1 MSTQEGFG
9 KILNEIARDK
19 SPLAERIVTTS
30 PDVTVST
37 NLGPWVN
44 RRGIFAR
51 KPLADTFRDQQVP
64 SAQKWVMGPEGQH
77 LELGIAEMNLFL
89 LLSALGLSHSLFGE
103 RLLPIGTLY
112 DPFIMRGLDA
122 LNYAC
127 YQDARFILV
136 ATPSGVTLAPEG
148 GAHQSVST
156 PLIGLAQDGL
166 ASFDPAFVDELSTI
180 LAWSFYYLQRDGEGR
195 PTGPWL
201 RDEKGGSVY
210 LRLSTRPL
218 EQPRRALEGDLAADI
233 INGAYWLRPP
243 GPNCPVAIA
252 YQGVVA
258 EQALPAAGLLAEDRP
273 HVGVLAVTSP
283 HRPSPGWHPP
293 GGTGEAR

>member
-103 RLLPIGTLY
+103 RLLPIGT
-112 DPFIMRGLDA
+112 DR
-122 LNYAC
+122 
-127 YQDARFILV
+127 
-136 ATPSGVTLAPEG
+136 
-148 GAHQSVST
+148 
-156 PLIGLAQDGL
+156 
-166 ASFDPAFVDELSTI
+166 
-180 LAWSFYYLQRDGEGR
+180 
-195 PTGPWL
+195 
-201 RDEKGGSVY
+201 K
-210 LRLSTRPL
+210 STRL
-218 EQPRRALEGDLAADI
+218 
-233 INGAYWLRPP
+233 NS
-243 GPNCPVAIA
+243 
-252 YQGVVA
+252 
-258 EQALPAAGLLAEDRP
+258 
-273 HVGVLAVTSP
+273 SP
-283 HRPSPGWHPP
+283 QCASRMPSS
-293 GGTGEAR
+293 A

>member
-112 DPFIMRGLDA
+112 DPFIMRGLRSDKRRVGHE
-122 LNYAC
+122 C
-127 YQDARFILV
+127 
-136 ATPSGVTLAPEG
+136 
-148 GAHQSVST
+148 VST
-156 PLIGLAQDGL
+156 CR
-166 ASFDPAFVDELSTI
+166 SR
-180 LAWSFYYLQRDGEGR
+180 WSPD
-195 PTGPWL
+195 
-201 RDEKGGSVY
+201 
-210 LRLSTRPL
+210 
-218 EQPRRALEGDLAADI
+218 
-233 INGAYWLRPP
+233 
-243 GPNCPVAIA
+243 
-252 YQGVVA
+252 
-258 EQALPAAGLLAEDRP
+258 
-273 HVGVLAVTSP
+273 H
-283 HRPSPGWHPP
+283 
-293 GGTGEAR
+293 